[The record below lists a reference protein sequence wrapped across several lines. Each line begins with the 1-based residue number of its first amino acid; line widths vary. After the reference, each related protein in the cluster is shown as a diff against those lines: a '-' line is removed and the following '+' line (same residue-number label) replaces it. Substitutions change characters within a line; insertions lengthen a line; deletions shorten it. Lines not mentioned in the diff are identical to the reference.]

1 MNIEISETEGVTAEE
16 LLAHSEQMY
25 ARAAAALA
33 RTVKRL
39 EQADPPPPK
48 AATADVDGYAAAFQ
62 RVMTERDKVGKL
74 RNQIAGTV
82 GGRALDMDAARAEI
96 GRRLACLRNAGAG

>member
-1 MNIEISETEGVTAEE
+1 MKIEISDIEGASTEQLMAF
-16 LLAHSEQMY
+16 SEQMF

-33 RTVKRL
+33 RTVDRL

-48 AATADVDGYAAAFQ
+48 VAVTDVDGYATAFQ

-82 GGRALDMDAARAEI
+82 GGRTLDMEAARAEI
-96 GRRLACLRNAGAG
+96 GRRLACLRNANAG

>member
-1 MNIEISETEGVTAEE
+1 MNTGISETESASAEQ
-16 LLAHSEQMY
+16 LLALSEQMF
-25 ARAAAALA
+25 ARAAIALA
-33 RTVKRL
+33 RTVERL
-39 EQADPPPPK
+39 EQADPLPPK
-48 AATADVDGYAAAFQ
+48 VAAADVDGYATAFQ

-82 GGRALDMDAARAEI
+82 GGRTLDMDAARIEI